1 MVWIAVAA
9 ALCGAVGLAFG
20 AHWQSAAVRQQGH
33 DTNLTIGSLKKLLRS
48 RRWVIGLLMLATGTV
63 LNVFALASAP
73 LTVVQPIGAIALV
86 ITTVVTAR
94 TNHLKMNMPT
104 VLAIISCMVGS
115 VAFVLM
121 AINVTNPNSEAT
133 PHQTMVIELILT
145 VVVVLFALVG
155 LLGRHRLGAF
165 FYIVGAGVL
174 FGFVAVLV
182 RTIAIALMNLENT
195 AGLRDLP
202 WLAVVFVIIAGLLG
216 SYFVQNAYAKGPPD
230 LVIAGLTVIDPIIG
244 IAIGIGILNELRP
257 QVPAS
262 MGLLM
267 GIAGLLAIVG
277 VVALSKHH
285 PDVLDRQA
293 KRKANGSGSWQP

>member
-9 ALCGAVGLAFG
+9 AFCGAVGLAFG
-20 AHWQSAAVRQQGH
+20 AHWQSAAIRGQGH
-33 DTNLTIGSLKKLLRS
+33 ESNLTLGSLKKLLGN
-48 RRWVIGLLMLATGTV
+48 RRWVIGLLMLGTGTL

-94 TNHLKMNMPT
+94 TNKLKMNAPT
-104 VLAIISCMVGS
+104 VWAIIACMGGS
-115 VAFVLM
+115 VGFVLM
-121 AINVTNPNSEAT
+121 AIDATNPNSEAT
-133 PHQTMVIELILT
+133 PHQTLIIELILS
-145 VVVVLFALVG
+145 VVVVFFAI
-155 LLGRHRLGAF
+155 LGWFGRRRLGAF

-182 RTIAIALMNLENT
+182 RTIAIALMNLDGA
-195 AGLRDLP
+195 AGLLGLP
-202 WLAVVFVIIAGLLG
+202 WLAVIYVAVAGLLG

-244 IAIGIGILNELRP
+244 IAIGISILNELRP
-257 QVPAS
+257 EVP
-262 MGLLM
+262 GLLALLM
-267 GIAGLLAIVG
+267 VIAGLLAIVG

-285 PDVLDRQA
+285 PEVLERQA
-293 KRKANGSGSWQP
+293 KKSANGGK